1 MPTNRIPIARTRSGV
16 PVPPEALDLFV
27 EMRACRSSE
36 RWWNL
41 QSQLAKLLPHR
52 PWDWPIVQDP
62 DDPPDWRPNESA
74 QARWRELAALLE
86 ERDRAAPDLPA
97 PAD

>member
-1 MPTNRIPIARTRSGV
+1 MPTNRTPIERTRSGT
-16 PVPPEALDLFV
+16 PVPPEALDLFA
-27 EMRACRSSE
+27 EMRKCSGD
-36 RWWNL
+36 RWWEL
-41 QSQLAKLLPHR
+41 HRRLAKLLPHK

-62 DDPPDWRPNESA
+62 DDPPNWRPNESA

-97 PAD
+97 RGH